1 MNSFKVTKFASIRNS
16 FGVYS
21 KSDQAIEIYDQ
32 ACLNSLF
39 NNQYFEKEVT
49 IIGEGCNTIPRSQ
62 HSQMFIKLMNKN
74 IKIVST
80 QSSFSF
86 VEVDAGVIWDDL
98 VEYSVSKGLLG
109 LENLSLIPGS
119 VGAAPVHN
127 IGAYGYEVSEFIE
140 SINCFDL
147 KDGIF
152 KTINNNASE
161 FDYRTSTFK
170 NNSHLLITSVVF
182 KLFKSNKARAKHL
195 NKKNPSIIN
204 DFFLGM
210 KLFAFAFSLQIKPAI
225 KLKVSFDNVR
235 DILKL
240 CCIPAFFK
248 RKLVCYIRNKT
259 LLNPAMVGN
268 VGCFFKCPVV
278 DKGQFEQ
285 LRLQYPDIEYFIHK
299 KEAFKL
305 SACWLIRNTGWAGVT
320 KDNVTV
326 DPNKPV
332 ILLNGGSATGE
343 QVIKIAHLIMKDVK
357 AKYNINLLPEA
368 VLL

>member
-1 MNSFKVTKFASIRNS
+1 MNSFKLTSFGSIRNS
-16 FGVYS
+16 FGVHS
-21 KSDQAIEIYDQ
+21 KSDQAIEIYEHT
-32 ACLNSLF
+32 CLNTLF
-39 NNQYFEKEVT
+39 NNNLFEKEVI
-49 IIGEGCNTIPRSQ
+49 IIGEGYNTIPRSQ

-74 IKIVST
+74 IQIVSAQT
-80 QSSFSF
+80 SFTLIK
-86 VEVDAGVIWDDL
+86 VDAGVIWDDF
-98 VEYSVSKGLLG
+98 VEYSVGNGLLG

-147 KDGIF
+147 KTGKF
-152 KTINNNASE
+152 KIINNEASE

-170 NNSHLLITSVVF
+170 KNSDLLIISVVF

-195 NKKNPSIIN
+195 NKSSPSIIK
-204 DFFLGM
+204 DFLLGI
-210 KLFAFAFSLQIKPAI
+210 KLFVCAFSLQVKPAI

-240 CCIPAFFK
+240 NCIPASFK
-248 RKLVCYIRNKT
+248 RKLVCYIRNRT
-259 LLNPAMVGN
+259 LLNPKVIGN

-278 DKGQFEQ
+278 DKEQFEK
-285 LRLQYPDIEYFIHK
+285 LRLLYPDIEYFSHK
-299 KEAFKL
+299 KEKFKL
-305 SACWLIRNTGWAGVT
+305 SACWLIKNTGWAGVT

-326 DPNKPV
+326 DSNKPV
-332 ILLNGGSATGE
+332 ILLNGGNATGE
-343 QVIKIAHLIMKDVK
+343 QVIKIANLITEEVQSKFNVE
-357 AKYNINLLPEA
+357 LLPEA